1 MKLAEAEVRL
11 FEGIVVQNSP
21 FPELLENIEHA
32 ADFASA
38 FANEN
43 RLRILCAL
51 LREEMTVNTIAQS
64 IGESQSCTSQHL
76 KRLSELQLV
85 SNRRA
90 GLNVYYTVSSPLVEY
105 VLSKISSIY
114 LDRPGP
120 MKGAETI
127 AFDSTHV

>member
-1 MKLAEAEVRL
+1 M
-11 FEGIVVQNSP
+11 QNSP

-32 ADFASA
+32 AEFASA

-51 LREEMTVNTIAQS
+51 LREEMTVNAIAQS
-64 IGESQSCTSQHL
+64 IGESQSATSQHL
-76 KRLSELQLV
+76 KRLSEFQLV
-85 SNRRA
+85 SGRRA

-105 VLSKISSIY
+105 VLSRISSMY
-114 LDRPGP
+114 LAQPGP
-120 MKGAETI
+120 MDATETI